1 MKTMMN
7 FTILSITEGALIEI
21 LTPICIC
28 VVLPIAIVWIVSHYR
43 RLTIDR
49 KAEVMIKAI
58 ESGTPVD
65 PEFFKPQKKERT
77 VKQDLLDRLN
87 GACVTSLMGA
97 AFLLLSIFSVD
108 FMGFGRFLPVAGAVM
123 LAIGIALF
131 VVYFIGKKMLAKE
144 IEAEEK
150 KLNEQP

>member
-7 FTILSITEGALIEI
+7 FTFLSVAQGMWIDAVIPIL
-21 LTPICIC
+21 IC

-43 RLTIDR
+43 RLDTDR

-65 PEFFKPQKKERT
+65 PAFFKPQKKDRT

-97 AFLLLSIFSVD
+97 AFLMLSIFGID

-131 VVYFIGKKMLAKE
+131 IVYFVGKKMFAKE
-144 IEAEEK
+144 IDAEEK
-150 KLNEQP
+150 KLDEQQ

>member
-1 MKTMMN
+1 MKTMMI
-7 FTILSITEGALIEI
+7 FTFLSITEEALIDI
-21 LTPICIC
+21 LMPICIC
-28 VVLPIAIVWIVSHYR
+28 VVLPVAIVWIVSHYR
-43 RLTIDR
+43 RLDTDR

-65 PEFFKPQKKERT
+65 PAFFKPQKKDRT

-97 AFLLLSIFSVD
+97 AFLLLSFFGVD

-131 VVYFIGKKMLAKE
+131 VVYFVGKKMLAKE
-144 IEAEEK
+144 IDAEEK
-150 KLNEQP
+150 KLDEQQ